1 MNYSRKNIFEA
12 EGNILKI
19 TSLTRPP
26 VNITGHCILV
36 QTGDRNYEYTIK
48 SSTCQKS
55 RTFKFSV
62 DRSTEIKT
70 KIREPQFQIVIRL
83 HKETTQLIGT
93 FYDNRDAFEIGKVFE
108 SIQKKSKQPT
118 WLNGKQN
125 RERTPLKLMQPPKPR
140 MTPKVNTSF
149 SDENQPHKSKLGVGL
164 TPFSSNSRKP
174 LSEKKC
180 TSKYSPLFPSP
191 PRQPSHGL
199 SPKQAAEITPVKTK
213 DDDPKITAVGASR
226 FYQQVST
233 SRKRF
238 KRFNFKRTFT
248 FQERNDSFKSARKI
262 DLAANNDLENTKNY
276 NENNNNNSSIDNNL
290 GFSNLGNTCYMNAI
304 LQCLLNIP
312 NFFQD
317 LNNDSNIELVRH
329 NSLYNSL
336 CTLGILKYSHE
347 TLNHQKYALRRVKNA
362 ISGTAKRFSGFLQ
375 HDAHEFLYQC
385 LDQLKDDLSVSLKEY
400 YDKRGLELP
409 TPKSENYQQNL
420 CPIKENFES
429 LIKHTILCQNCNEKV
444 EKDEYCLDFSLVIP
458 ERDENTEPH
467 DSTINDLLKFHLLE
481 ELVEYTCEK
490 CSGTTST
497 LSHQFCKLPRVIIL
511 HLKRY
516 DVYGVKR
523 DDRIILPQKIN
534 LKDSAGS
541 DASLPRK
548 YYYAKNRFK
557 AKSFPTDK
565 RKSNGKLDNE
575 PIRKHLRTEI
585 SSVFDDS
592 DEDDFLPNAKFNTSS
607 SKTAVQND
615 FTKVKDTVDFDKLPS
630 SDNGSLIENDNED
643 FEFEIKDLKSV
654 SDDEEEDLKKALELS
669 LREFEKQEREDYKSF
684 ISYSEGNTKNS
695 IKDRNSSNP
704 NDDYNDKISDMEI
717 DISKENNSAEL
728 CNTEGTLDAN
738 TSLNG
743 NGNEHGDFEYKLV
756 GIVNHH
762 GSNTSTGHYTSDS
775 YDFKSKKWRNY
786 NDSSVKDIK
795 EHEVRYGRAKSAYI
809 VFYMLSNCFDDI
821 MKGCCEI

>member
-1 MNYSRKNIFEA
+1 MNYSRKNLFEA
-12 EGNILKI
+12 EGNVLKI
-19 TSLTRPP
+19 TSLTKPP
-26 VNITGHCILV
+26 VNIAGHCKLV
-36 QTGDRNYEYTIK
+36 KTGDRNYEYTIK
-48 SSTCQKS
+48 SSTCPKS

-62 DRSTEIKT
+62 DRSTDIKT
-70 KIREPQFQIVIRL
+70 TVREPQFQIVIRL

-93 FYDNRDAFEIGKVFE
+93 FHNNSDAIEIGKIFE
-108 SIQKKSKQPT
+108 SIQKKSTEPT
-118 WLNGKQN
+118 SLNAKQN
-125 RERTPLKLMQPPKPR
+125 RERTPLKLMQPPRPR
-140 MTPKVNTSF
+140 ITPKVNTSF
-149 SDENQPHKSKLGVGL
+149 SDENQPHKSKLAVNL
-164 TPFSSNSRKP
+164 SPFSSKSRKP
-174 LSEKKC
+174 LSEKK
-180 TSKYSPLFPSP
+180 SASNYSPLFPSP
-191 PRQPSHGL
+191 QRQLLHGL
-199 SPKQAAEITPVKTK
+199 SPKRAAEITPVKAK
-213 DDDPKITAVGASR
+213 DDDPKITAVGSSK
-226 FYQQVST
+226 FYPQVST

-238 KRFNFKRTFT
+238 KRFTFKKTYT

-262 DLAANNDLENTKNY
+262 DLPTDDDLGNTKNY
-276 NENNNNNSSIDNNL
+276 NDNNSTSDNNL
-290 GFSNLGNTCYMNAI
+290 GFSNLGNTCYMNAV

-317 LNNDSNIELVRH
+317 LNNDCNIELVRH

-385 LDQLKDDLSVSLKEY
+385 LDQLKDDLSVSLKDY
-400 YDKRGLELP
+400 YDKRGLGLP
-409 TPKSENYQQNL
+409 APESENYLQNL

-429 LIKHTILCQNCNEKV
+429 LIKHTIICQDCSEKV

-467 DSTINDLLKFHLLE
+467 DSTINDLLKFHLME

-490 CSGTTST
+490 CCGTTST
-497 LSHQFCKLPRVIIL
+497 LSHRFCKLPRVIIL

-523 DDRIILPQKIN
+523 DDRIILPQKIS
-534 LKDSAGS
+534 LKDYAGS
-541 DASLPRK
+541 DASFPRK

-557 AKSFPTDK
+557 AKPFPVDK
-565 RKSNGKLDNE
+565 RKSNEKLDNE
-575 PIRKHLRTEI
+575 PIRKHLKTENN
-585 SSVFDDS
+585 SVFDGS
-592 DEDDFLPNAKFNTSS
+592 NEDDFLPNVKFNTSLN
-607 SKTAVQND
+607 KTAVQSS
-615 FTKVKDTVDFDKLPS
+615 FTKVKDTADFDKFSS
-630 SDNGSLIENDNED
+630 SDKGSLMKNNDED

-669 LREFEKQEREDYKSF
+669 LKEFEEQEREDYKSF
-684 ISYSEGNTKNS
+684 ISYSEGNTNKS
-695 IKDRNSSNP
+695 IRDRNSSNS
-704 NDDYNDKISDMEI
+704 NDDNDEISDMEI
-717 DISKENNSAEL
+717 GVSEGNNSSEL
-728 CNTEGTLDAN
+728 CNTEGILDITTN
-738 TSLNG
+738 LNG
-743 NGNEHGDFEYKLV
+743 NENEHEDFEYKLV

-809 VFYMLSNCFDDI
+809 VFYMHKNCFDDI

>member
-1 MNYSRKNIFEA
+1 MNSRKNVFEA
-12 EGNILKI
+12 EGNVLKI
-19 TSLTRPP
+19 TSLSRSP
-26 VNITGHCILV
+26 VNITGHCVLV

-62 DRSTEIKT
+62 DRTTEIKIA
-70 KIREPQFQIVIRL
+70 IREPQFQIVIRL

-93 FYDNRDAFEIGKVFE
+93 FHNNNDAFEIGKVFE

-118 WLNGKQN
+118 WLNAKH
-125 RERTPLKLMQPPKPR
+125 RDRTPLKLMRSPTPR

-149 SDENQPHKSKLGVGL
+149 SVENQPHKSKFAVGL

-180 TSKYSPLFPSP
+180 TSNYSPLFPSP
-191 PRQPSHGL
+191 QRQPSHGP
-199 SPKQAAEITPVKTK
+199 SPKQDAEITPVKAK
-213 DDDPKITAVGASR
+213 DDDPKVTAVGASR
-226 FYQQVST
+226 FYPQLST

-238 KRFNFKRTFT
+238 KRFTFKRTFT

-262 DLAANNDLENTKNY
+262 DLPANEDLEKNRNC
-276 NENNNNNSSIDNNL
+276 NENNNNNSTIDNNL

-317 LNNDSNIELVRH
+317 LNNGSNIELVRH

-362 ISGTAKRFSGFLQ
+362 VSGTAKRFSGFLQ

-385 LDQLKDDLSVSLKEY
+385 LDQLKDDLSISKKEY
-400 YDKRGLELP
+400 YEKQGLELP
-409 TPKSENYQQNL
+409 TPESENYLQNL
-420 CPIKENFES
+420 CPVKENFES
-429 LIKHTILCQNCNEKV
+429 LIRHTILCQNCNERV
-444 EKDEYCLDFSLVIP
+444 EKGEYCLDFSLVIP

-467 DSTINDLLKFHLLE
+467 DSTINNLLKFHLME
-481 ELVEYTCEK
+481 ELVEYTCDK

-523 DDRIILPQKIN
+523 DDRIILPEKIN
-534 LKDSAGS
+534 LKDYLGS
-541 DASLPRK
+541 DASFPRK

-575 PIRKHLRTEI
+575 PIRKHLRKES

-592 DEDDFLPNAKFNTSS
+592 DDDDFLVNAKFNTSS
-607 SKTAVQND
+607 SKTALQNN
-615 FTKVKDTVDFDKLPS
+615 FTKVKDTADFDKLSS
-630 SDNGSLIENDNED
+630 SDKGSLIKNDNDD
-643 FEFEIKDLKSV
+643 FEFEIKDLKTV

-669 LREFEKQEREDYKSF
+669 LKEFEKQEREDYESL

-695 IKDRNSSNP
+695 LQDKNSSNHN
-704 NDDYNDKISDMEI
+704 NDINDKISDMEI
-717 DISKENNSAEL
+717 DISEGNNSAEL
-728 CNTEGTLDAN
+728 CNTEGTSDASTN
-738 TSLNG
+738 ING
-743 NGNEHGDFEYKLV
+743 NENEHGDFEYKLV

-762 GSNTSTGHYTSDS
+762 GLNTSTGHYTSDS

-809 VFYMLSNCFDDI
+809 VFYMHKNCFDDI